1 MSSADTDMN
10 VLAVTPRNNGHPASA
25 PRTSRTSGHTP
36 LGADPTIIPPVGEPG
51 HGTTAYLRRRPVRM
65 VDGRAKGGYTDVF
78 ELICRDC
85 GDYPALDYAEVLP
98 RLQSLRGHY
107 TLEAGLAEYD
117 RHLGLAT

>member
-1 MSSADTDMN
+1 MSSADTDMH
-10 VLAVTPRNNGHPASA
+10 VLAVTRRTAGHPASA
-25 PRTSRTSGHTP
+25 RRTSRHTP
-36 LGADPTIIPPVGEPG
+36 LGADPTIVPPAGEPG

-65 VDGRAKGGYTDVF
+65 VDGRPKGGYTDVF

-117 RHLGLAT
+117 RHLGLTT